1 MKLDKISLDLIA
13 FSKSMMFH
21 LSITEVEMSLLVLN
35 KQEEIIEKLVFSNAL
50 FLTDQKS
57 LDVDEILQVELLR
70 RKETDK
76 NAVKKQHIQ
85 QKRIE
90 REKLKK
96 QLSMTESKQK
106 STQKEHKEKDDFFEG
121 GGQSERSQKP
131 PQKKL
136 KEDIG
141 KDYMLRMKSAIDI
154 QNNNTE
160 IESQK
165 LKPSDNNMLLNEKIQ
180 NTISEAPAKNRKIR
194 KINFEEPQLE
204 NLE

>member
-1 MKLDKISLDLIA
+1 
-13 FSKSMMFH
+13 MMFH

-76 NAVKKQHIQ
+76 NAVKKQHIE

-106 STQKEHKEKDDFFEG
+106 SAQKEQKEKGDYFEG

-136 KEDIG
+136 QERKRADIG

-165 LKPSDNNMLLNEKIQ
+165 LKPSDNNMLLNGKIQ

-204 NLE
+204 KFSPGMNQ